1 MAVGFKTTRDANRVI
16 AGIRRIEQIETSGG
30 HIPSLSTS
38 GGGGGITPSLVI
50 GTITAKSGTSHAT
63 RYSVQGDPNPDIV
76 VTFGEPLIRR
86 VPTDLDIDTPA
97 VGQKAILYFDTTSA
111 TWKIWA
117 VDEVLQVASCSQT
130 AGTGSGTNGVTTST
144 EDGFKGQQNTTLA
157 LTSFTKSVTSGTQT
171 KQSQLIYA
179 FPQGWIFAGAVG
191 LFLRASAPS
200 CTNSVRVSLGTAAA
214 SGSGTTLTGTEANIM
229 SQQTLGTLTSSGV
242 DFSNAVATVAC
253 ANGTSTAIS
262 LYVNFAPSANW
273 NATDTITFAQPPTA
287 THALRMLWTNMGD
300 I

>member
-1 MAVGFKTTRDANRVI
+1 MSVGFRTTRDANRVI
-16 AGIRRIEQIETSGG
+16 AGIRRIEQIQTSGG
-30 HIPSLSTS
+30 HIPSLSSS
-38 GGGGGITPSLVI
+38 GGGGIAPNLVI

-63 RYSVQGDPNPDIV
+63 RYSVRGDTNPDIV

-86 VPTDLDIDTPA
+86 VPSDLDIDTPA
-97 VGQKAILYFDTTSA
+97 VGEKAILYYDNEDS
-111 TWKIWA
+111 TWKIWS
-117 VDEVLQVASCSQT
+117 VDEVIQTASCSQT
-130 AGTGSGTNGVTTST
+130 AGTGSGTSGITTPT
-144 EDGFKGQQNTTLA
+144 EDGFKGQQNTTLS

-171 KQSQLIYA
+171 KQSQLVYT
-179 FPQGWIFAGAVG
+179 FPSGWIFAGAVG

-200 CTNSVRVSLGTAAA
+200 CTNSVRVSLGTTAA
-214 SGSGTTLTGTEANIM
+214 SGSGTTLTGTDANIM

-242 DFSNAVATVAC
+242 DFSKAVATVAC
-253 ANGTSTAIS
+253 ADGTSSAIT

-287 THALRMLWTNMGD
+287 DHALRMLWTNMGD